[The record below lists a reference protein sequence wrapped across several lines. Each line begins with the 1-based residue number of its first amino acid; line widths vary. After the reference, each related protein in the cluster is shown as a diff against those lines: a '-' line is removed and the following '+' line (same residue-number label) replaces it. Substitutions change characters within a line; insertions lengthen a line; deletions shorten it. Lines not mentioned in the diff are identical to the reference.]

1 MPTAYARSYS
11 RSSLMLNQPCA
22 AYGVYA
28 YTCQHSTV
36 WYTPTDIARRA
47 VHARRHSAVWH
58 TPADKHCMVYAC
70 RHSAVW
76 YTPTDIALYDTNPH
90 ACNLVR
96 CGSHTCQRLVSAT
109 CSRATAV
116 LRCVILMHNNSSRS
130 SHYTAYTHTAEEM
143 ALYGIHLQ
151 TRAPYVLALYAFA
164 LYGVDACQQLTR
176 AT

>member
-1 MPTAYARSYS
+1 MIWYTPTDKRDVWYMHADRALYCIHIQS
-11 RSSLMLNQPCA
+11 
-22 AYGVYA
+22 
-28 YTCQHSTV
+28 STV
-36 WYTPTDIARRA
+36 WYTLA
-47 VHARRHSAVWH
+47 
-58 TPADKHCMVYAC
+58 
-70 RHSAVW
+70 
-76 YTPTDIALYDTNPH
+76 DIALYDTNPH

>member
-1 MPTAYARSYS
+1 MPTAYARSHS
-11 RSSLMLNQPCA
+11 RSSLMLNQPRA

-90 ACNLVR
+90 TCNLVR
-96 CGSHTCQRLVSAT
+96 CSAHACQRLVSAAR
-109 CSRATAV
+109 SRFPAV
-116 LRCVILMHNNSSRS
+116 LRCVVLMHNNSSCS
-130 SHYTAYTHTAEEM
+130 SHYTTYTHTPAVM
-143 ALYGIHLQ
+143 ALYGIHRQ
-151 TRAPYVLALYAFA
+151 TSTM
-164 LYGVDACQQLTR
+164 YGTCPQT
-176 AT
+176 